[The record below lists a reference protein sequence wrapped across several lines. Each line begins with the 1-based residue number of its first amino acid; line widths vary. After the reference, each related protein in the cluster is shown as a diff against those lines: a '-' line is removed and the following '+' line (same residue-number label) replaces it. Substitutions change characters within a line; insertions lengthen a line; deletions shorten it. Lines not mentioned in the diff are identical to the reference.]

1 MILITLGSFF
11 LSDFLGY
18 PFFIKDYPAN
28 KSHIKKVFEI
38 PGKWIL
44 SNRQAVIV
52 HTEPYH
58 SKIKKNFETIL
69 CLYDQFEFQK
79 S

>member
-1 MILITLGSFF
+1 M
-11 LSDFLGY
+11 
-18 PFFIKDYPAN
+18 IKDYSAN

-44 SNRQAVIV
+44 SNIQAVIV
-52 HTEPYH
+52 HTEPYD
-58 SKIKKNFETIL
+58 SNIEKNFETIL

-79 S
+79 SKGDFYLNRTLLTLI